1 MISLN
6 VTKWWRF
13 LMPSHKIERIA
24 SDISRYIS
32 EILANE
38 ASDSLLKTVT
48 VTGCKVTKDLSFCK
62 VYFTS
67 LANLDKTTLERE
79 LNEASS
85 YIRGEVS
92 KRIEIRHT
100 PEIKFVYDE
109 SIEYGKK
116 IDNIISSLN

>member
-1 MISLN
+1 M
-6 VTKWWRF
+6 
-13 LMPSHKIERIA
+13 
-24 SDISRYIS
+24 
-32 EILANE
+32 
-38 ASDSLLKTVT
+38 
-48 VTGCKVTKDLSFCK
+48 
-62 VYFTS
+62 
-67 LANLDKTTLERE
+67 ERE

-116 IDNIISSLN
+116 IDDIISSLN